1 MSPIQGARGTAGCED
16 HCEYEGTAVWQ
27 YDPGC
32 KDCGQSLLA
41 EYVKANS
48 TSMSLLQSVVEQLLA
63 KIIANTKV
71 PPIGSTTQDAKIA
84 ENRC

>member
-1 MSPIQGARGTAGCED
+1 MSLLQSVVEQLLAKIIAK
-16 HCEYEGTAVWQ
+16 

-48 TSMSLLQSVVEQLLA
+48 TIMALLQDGRGTVGCEDHCKYEGTA
-63 KIIANTKV
+63 
-71 PPIGSTTQDAKIA
+71 D
-84 ENRC
+84 